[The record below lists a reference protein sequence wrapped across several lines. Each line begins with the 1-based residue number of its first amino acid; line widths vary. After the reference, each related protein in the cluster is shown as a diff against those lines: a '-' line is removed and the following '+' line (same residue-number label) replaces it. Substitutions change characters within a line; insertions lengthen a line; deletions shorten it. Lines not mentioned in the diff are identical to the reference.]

1 MARFTSIPAVP
12 IGVDGR
18 VSLVL
23 NALKE
28 NVELLSGARGATATH
43 AVLSGQ
49 ITTRGASGNFTGVT
63 AQGQGFTVGGQMVA
77 GYDDYTKLI
86 TDVQTLAADVAALR
100 DTLNVLI
107 AQLRG

>member
-1 MARFTSIPAVP
+1 MARFTSVPTIPV
-12 IGVDGR
+12 GVDGR

-28 NVELLSGARGATATH
+28 NVEVLTGARGDAASH
-43 AVLSGQ
+43 AVVSGQ
-49 ITTRGASGNFTGVT
+49 ITTRGATGSFTGVT

-86 TDVQTLAADVAALR
+86 SDVQTLAADVAILR
-100 DTLNVLI
+100 ETLNALI